1 MDKQGNNGKY
11 EHFVHLH
18 VHTEYSLLD
27 GAGKIKDLVNKA
39 KELGMPAI
47 AITDHGSMYGVID
60 FYKECKQQ
68 GIKPIIGCEV
78 YITLGSRFVKDG
90 RKDDNNYHLVL
101 LAKDNEGYKNLMKLV
116 SKGYTEGFY
125 YKPRVDLELLKE
137 YSQGL
142 IALSGCL
149 GGVIPQFL
157 LQNNYQDAKEHGQKL
172 IDIFGKE
179 NVYLEIQDHGMI
191 EQKEVNSKLIKLG
204 KDLNLP
210 LVVTNDIHYTSR
222 EDSSPHDVLLC
233 IQTAKSI
240 DDADRLK
247 FPNDEFYLKSREE
260 LEHSFIHLKD
270 ALDNTV
276 EISERCNVEFDFN
289 TTHLPEYPVPEG
301 ETLDSYLEKLCTL
314 GIKEKYRTITTQ
326 IEERLQ
332 MELNVI
338 KNMGYSGYFLIVWD
352 FIRFAKEKGILV
364 GPGRGSAAGS
374 IVAYSLG
381 ITNIDPLKYD
391 LLFERFLN
399 PERVSMPDID
409 IDFCYERREEVINYV
424 VEKYG
429 EDRVAQIIT
438 FGTMA
443 ARAVIRDVG
452 RAMGIPYT
460 DVDKIAKLIPMEL
473 NMTIEKALK
482 VEHTLRSLYE
492 EDSTIK
498 KLIDVSLSLEG
509 MPRHSSTHAAGVVIS
524 KEPLTEYVP
533 LQTVENGVV
542 TQFPMGTLEELGLLK
557 MDFLG
562 LRTLTIINNAVNIIK
577 NTRGIAIDIDNI
589 PYDDDNAFKLL
600 SEGRT
605 LGVFQLESSGMR
617 NVLRELKPSKF
628 EEIIAVVALYRPGPM
643 EQIPTFIKSKHKQIP
658 ISYPHKKVESVLE
671 ETYGI
676 MVYQEQIMRV
686 ASDLAG
692 FSLGEA
698 DILRRAI
705 GKKKADVLAKQRQL
719 FIEGCKKNG
728 LEEEKS
734 IHVYDLIVK
743 FADYGFNKSHAAA
756 YAVLAYQTA
765 YLKANY
771 PTEFLAAMLT
781 GVMGSSDK
789 VALYIDD
796 CKSLGIQVLPP
807 DVNESLKNFTVVEK
821 DKIRFGLLAVKNV
834 GANIID
840 EIIKERMENGPFKSI
855 DDFVSRAYNLNR
867 RVLESLIKAGACDS
881 LAPHRAQLLSCVDL
895 ILNYCEG
902 IRREKESGQIS
913 LFDIFSEPD
922 EHKLVLP
929 NFPEFSTKE
938 KLALEKETLG
948 LYISGHPLN
957 DYLHIYEKGV
967 INTLELKEAPDNQR
981 VKIAGTVT
989 SLKKIFTKSGKP
1001 MAFVELEDMYG
1012 SVEVVIFTDQFQ
1024 QHLAKLSS
1032 DEPIVVLGRVSLKEE
1047 EDPKVVCQ
1055 EIYCINEEFQGYKPS
1070 PRNYESPVAK
1080 EQEGKYNTKK
1090 LFIKTH
1096 MNEELIMKLNRIIEV
1111 APGNNAVFYY
1121 LEDKDKVIKA
1131 HGKVNITDTLIQ
1143 CLGELVGK
1151 ESVKIK

>member
-1 MDKQGNNGKY
+1 MGN
-11 EHFVHLH
+11 FVHLH

-27 GAGKIKDLVNKA
+27 GAGKIKDIVAKA
-39 KELGMPAI
+39 KELGMPAL

-60 FYKECKQQ
+60 FYKECKKQ

-78 YITLGSRFVKDG
+78 YLTLGSRFSKDG

-101 LAKDNEGYKNLMKLV
+101 LAKDNGGYKNLMKLV

-125 YKPRVDLELLKE
+125 YKPRVDLELLRE
-137 YSQGL
+137 HSSGL
-142 IALSGCL
+142 IALTGCL
-149 GGVIPQFL
+149 GGVIPQYL
-157 LQNNYQDAKEHGQKL
+157 LQNNYLEAKEHGLKL
-172 IDIFGKE
+172 IEIFGKE
-179 NVYLEIQDHGMI
+179 NVYLEIQDHGML
-191 EQKEVNSKLIKLG
+191 EQKEINQKLIKLG
-204 KDLNLP
+204 RDLNLP
-210 LVVTNDIHYTSR
+210 LAVTNDIHYTSR

-233 IQTAKSI
+233 IQTAKNI
-240 DDADRLK
+240 DDTDRMR

-260 LEHSFIHLKD
+260 LEHSFMHVKE

-276 EISERCNVEFDFN
+276 KIAERCNIDFDFN
-289 TTHLPEYPVPEG
+289 TTHLPQYPVPEG
-301 ETLDSYLEKLCTL
+301 ENLDSYLEKLCKL
-314 GIKEKYRTITTQ
+314 GIKEKYTSINSE
-326 IEERLQ
+326 IEGRLQ
-332 MELNVI
+332 MELDVI

-352 FIRFAKEKGILV
+352 FIRFAKENGILV

-424 VEKYG
+424 VDKYG
-429 EDRVAQIIT
+429 EDKVAQIIT

-443 ARAVIRDVG
+443 ARAVVRDVG
-452 RAMGIPYT
+452 RAMGIPYS

-482 VEHTLRSLYE
+482 IESTLRSLYQ

-498 KLIDVSLSLEG
+498 KMIDVSLSLEG

-542 TQFPMGTLEELGLLK
+542 TQFPMGTLEEIGLLK

-577 NTRGIAIDIDNI
+577 NTRGIEMDIDKI
-589 PYDDDNAFKLL
+589 PYDDEKTFKLL
-600 SEGRT
+600 SEGKT

-617 NVLRELKPSKF
+617 NVLKELKPSKF

-658 ISYPHKKVESVLE
+658 ISYPHEKVKGILE

-686 ASDLAG
+686 ASELAG
-692 FSLGEA
+692 FSLSES

-719 FIEGCKKNG
+719 FIDGCRKNG
-728 LEEEKS
+728 LEVEKAA
-734 IHVYDLIVK
+734 HVYDLIVK

-765 YLKANY
+765 YLKANF
-771 PTEFLAAMLT
+771 PTEFLASMLT
-781 GVMGSSDK
+781 GVMASSDK

-807 DVNESLKNFTVVEK
+807 DVNESLKNFTVVDK

-840 EIIKERMENGPFKSI
+840 DIIKERLENGPFKSI

-881 LAPHRAQLLSCVDL
+881 LVPHRAQLLSCVDL

-902 IRREKESGQIS
+902 VRRDKESGQMS
-913 LFDIFSEPD
+913 LFDIFSEP
-922 EHKLVLP
+922 EQHSLVLP
-929 NFPEFSTKE
+929 DIPQFTTKE

-967 INTLELKEAPDNQR
+967 VNTLDLKELEDNKK
-981 VKIAGTVT
+981 VKVAGTVANV
-989 SLKKIFTKSGKP
+989 KKIFTKSGKP
-1001 MAFVELEDMYG
+1001 MAFIELEDMYG
-1012 SVEVVIFTDQFQ
+1012 VVEVVIFTDQFQ
-1024 QHLAKLSS
+1024 RHLTKLSS
-1032 DEPIVVLGRVSLKEE
+1032 DEPIVVLGRISLKEE
-1047 EDPKVVCQ
+1047 EEPKIVCQ
-1055 EIYCINEEFQGYKPS
+1055 EIYAINEDFQGDKLP
-1070 PRNYESPVAK
+1070 PRRYETSIVK
-1080 EQEGKYNTKK
+1080 EQESKYDNTK
-1090 LFIKTH
+1090 LFIKIN
-1096 MNEELIMKLNRIIEV
+1096 MDDELIRRLNRIIEV
-1111 APGNNAVFYY
+1111 APGSKEVFYY
-1121 LEDKDKVIKA
+1121 LEDKGKVLKA
-1131 HGKVNITDTLIQ
+1131 HGKVEISDTLIGYI
-1143 CLGELVGK
+1143 GEIVGK
-1151 ESVKIK
+1151 ENVKVK